1 MTSGP
6 VTGLRR
12 GILQRMVTLRS
23 IRPISWRAL
32 SLFDYGKPPDLM
44 LTGMQRGGFFS
55 IMRIPFSGLLF
66 PAAVWDEV
74 GALARCRRGLA
85 VQTIADAAISSAE
98 AMVKS

>member
-1 MTSGP
+1 
-6 VTGLRR
+6 VA
-12 GILQRMVTLRS
+12 
-23 IRPISWRAL
+23 RAL
-32 SLFDYGKPPDLM
+32 AVRLRANLPTLM
-44 LTGMQRGGFFS
+44 LTGMQRGGFSF
-55 IMRIPFSGLLF
+55 IIRIPFSGLLF